1 MKKRLTIPA
10 VFLLIFLFLNSSAL
24 AAEET
29 GNNVPQPAKQD
40 KATEI
45 SKQAQ
50 DPLSGLILIPVQYNY
65 NFDIGPQDKSSQEL
79 LIEPTFPIKLTDKW
93 QILTHTIIP
102 IVNMPEIED
111 NKSSSGLS
119 NIIFSALLSPKA
131 GSKYTWGVGGGI
143 LLPTASD
150 TAPLS
155 WTNTPT
161 GYDCWAAGP
170 SVVGVYKNGPW
181 VAGALFNQM
190 WSFSGNS
197 EMNAMQIQ
205 GFAFYNIG
213 QGFSVGYMPLITI
226 DWRRASDQSTLLPVG
241 LQVGK
246 LFMIKGVFPIGVSVG
261 SYYNVIRPD
270 YAPKNCVRAQLFF
283 VLPESIPK

>member
-1 MKKRLTIPA
+1 MKKRLTVLA
-10 VFLLIFLFLNSSAL
+10 VFLLILLFFNGAAF
-24 AAEET
+24 AAEQAEPK
-29 GNNVPQPAKQD
+29 GEQPAKQD

-50 DPLSGLILIPVQYNY
+50 DPLSGLILMPVQYNY

-79 LIEPTFPIKLTDKW
+79 LIEPTFPIKLTEKW

-102 IVNMPEIED
+102 VVSMPEVEG

-119 NIIFSALLSPKA
+119 NIAFSALISPKTT
-131 GSKYTWGVGGGI
+131 GKFTWGVGGGI

-150 TAPLS
+150 TSPIS

-190 WSFSGNS
+190 WSFSGDS

-213 QGFSVGYMPLITI
+213 QGFSIGYMPLVTI
-226 DWRRASDQSTLLPVG
+226 DWRKASDESTLLPVG

-246 LFMIKGVFPIGVSVG
+246 LFMIKGVFPIGVSLG
-261 SYYNVIRPD
+261 SYYNVVRPD
-270 YAPKNCVRAQLFF
+270 YAPKNCIRAQLFF